1 MLTSYA
7 NNATKQIIVM
17 LSGSKGFCETL
28 IKTPDYRNKEK
39 ADEHLKVALE
49 EIQLSI
55 NAVCEE
61 LNYDQMQG
69 VLKFARNSQL
79 AVLPST
85 SIAGDKKEYIINED
99 DLRTILKG
107 AVGECVFCDKEGKE
121 AKNCPIKKALLA
133 SQVVPNNTSRLDCPY
148 KD

>member
-49 EIQLSI
+49 EIQLAI